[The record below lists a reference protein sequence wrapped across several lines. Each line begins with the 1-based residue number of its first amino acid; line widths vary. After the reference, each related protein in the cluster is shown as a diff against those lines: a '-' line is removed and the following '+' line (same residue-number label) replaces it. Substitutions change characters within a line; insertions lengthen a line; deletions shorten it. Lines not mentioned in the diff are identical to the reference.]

1 MSYMTELRSKK
12 DRSDTASLMTVDEIT
27 AEVESR
33 RASSTIDRGSELDDW
48 TKVDVEETPD
58 APVDEKDV
66 VAEQEEEEDS
76 EESEDEDEDVD
87 DEGVTLN
94 GEDDNIP
101 KGVETKFKC
110 EYHSRSLVYGYT
122 NRKGSQ

>member
-1 MSYMTELRSKK
+1 MSRTTSTSSRRMSYMTELRSKK

-33 RASSTIDRGSELDDW
+33 RGSCAVDGTSESDDW

-66 VAEQEEEEDS
+66 VAEQEEEEVSDG
-76 EESEDEDEDVD
+76 SEDEDEDVD
-87 DEGVTLN
+87 DGVGVTLN
-94 GEDDNIP
+94 GEDDDIP
-101 KGVETKFKC
+101 KGVETNPKCKF
-110 EYHSRSLVYGYT
+110 YS
-122 NRKGSQ
+122 